1 MCGIA
6 GAFDLRGTV
15 SPETMRANTLAMI
28 GPIEHRGPDSAGVE
42 VIGPVGFGHRRL
54 AIIDL
59 NPRSAQPMKTTEG
72 DAWIIFNGEIYNYL
86 ELRAELQ
93 AQGCVFR
100 TESDTEV
107 ILQGWRVWGTKMVAR
122 LRGMFAFAIYEPATR
137 TMFLAR
143 DRFGKKPLFY
153 AEADGVLLFAS
164 EIKAMLEWPGFERR
178 VDLSVV
184 HDYLTYHY
192 CIGEESAFQG
202 VAKLQ
207 PAHWMMVRPG
217 EAPRIERYWSQ
228 APIDMAYADTPVED
242 LAVELIDRLDEA
254 VKCRMI
260 ADVPLGAF
268 LSGGVDSSAVVARMA
283 VNSTEKVKTFSVGF
297 DIEGFDETPF
307 ALQVA
312 ERYETEHRSFMMG
325 YDLISVLPKL
335 IWHYGEPYADSSALV
350 TYALA
355 KEIRNHVTVALTGD
369 GGDEIFLG
377 YSRYLRFRDFVTRW
391 QAGVQPRLPYEAL
404 PTGEPLTHLREHYGR
419 WIGSFREEHKQAAY
433 GPALAPFL
441 LTSSIDRLGLTL
453 EGATPETAMDLAART
468 EVGGYLPDDLNVKA
482 DIATMAVSL
491 EGRSPLLDH
500 QLADWATSL
509 PQHKRVFERH
519 GKMETKALL
528 KLALEPHLPHEIMY
542 RKKQGFSVPVKH
554 WMRHEIRDFLIET
567 LTSQKFR
574 ERGLINARF
583 VSHLLDR
590 HMNHGEDHGTRLWGM
605 LCLELWYQTFID
617 RSDAKPLDINVMG
630 GGQDVRLAG

>member
-6 GAFDLRGTV
+6 GAFDLTG
-15 SPETMRANTLAMI
+15 SISAETLRANTLAMI
-28 GPIEHRGPDSAGVE
+28 GPIAHRGPDSAGVE

-93 AQGCVFR
+93 AAGCVFR

-107 ILQGWRVWGTKMVAR
+107 ILQGWRVWGTNMVAR
-122 LRGMFAFAIYEPATR
+122 LRGMFAFAIYEPASR

-143 DRFGKKPLFY
+143 DRFGKKPLYY
-153 AEADGVLLFAS
+153 AESRGVLLFAS

-178 VDLSVV
+178 VDLSAI
-184 HDYLTYHY
+184 HDYLTFHY
-192 CIGEESAFQG
+192 CFGEESAFQG
-202 VAKLQ
+202 VRKLA
-207 PAHWMMVRPG
+207 PAHWMLVRPG
-217 EAPRIERYWSQ
+217 AAPRTERYWSQ
-228 APIDMAYADTPVED
+228 AQIDVSLAGASIDD
-242 LAVELIDRLDEA
+242 LALELVDRLDDA

-283 VNSTEKVKTFSVGF
+283 VNSSDKVKTFSVGF
-297 DIEGFDETPF
+297 DIAGFDETPF

-312 ERYETEHRSFMMG
+312 ERYETEHHPFMMG
-325 YDLISVLPKL
+325 YDLVSVLPKL

-350 TYALA
+350 TYALS

-369 GGDEIFLG
+369 GGDELFLG
-377 YSRYLRFRDFVTRW
+377 YSRYLRFRDFVSRW
-391 QAGVQPRLPYEAL
+391 RTGVQPRLPYEAV
-404 PTGEPLTHLREHYGR
+404 PTGEPLSHLREHYGR
-419 WIGSFREEHKQAAY
+419 WVGSFREEHKHSAY
-433 GPALAPFL
+433 GPALAPYL
-441 LTSSIDRLGLTL
+441 LTSSIDRLGLLL
-453 EGATPETAMDLAART
+453 ENASPEDAMDLAARV

-509 PQHKRVFERH
+509 PQNKRVFERN
-519 GKMETKALL
+519 GKLETKALL
-528 KLALEPHLPHEIMY
+528 KLAMEPHLPHEVLY
-542 RKKQGFSVPVKH
+542 RRKQGFSVPVKH
-554 WMRHEIRDFLIET
+554 WMRHEIRDFMIET

-583 VSHLLDR
+583 VSHMLDR
-590 HMNHGEDHGTRLWGM
+590 HMNHGEDHGTRLWGL

-617 RSDAKPLDINVMG
+617 RSEAGPLDINVMG
-630 GGQDVRLAG
+630 GAANVRLAG